1 MIFLDLIHNIA
12 LLVALSAIL
21 PLVARR
27 WGLHTLAGRLA
38 SGLLF
43 GAVVLI
49 GMATPVS
56 IGPGL
61 IFDGRSVVLCAAGAI
76 GGPVVAG
83 VAAVMAA
90 AYRIA
95 LGGTG
100 AAVGVSVVI
109 ESTVLGVAFFYLRRR
124 RTGGVRPAQL
134 LALGLIVHVIMVGLF
149 TLLPG
154 GIGTPAM
161 REVVLIAITL
171 YPLATAVVCWVLL
184 GEERHTALSDALAM
198 TEEQLA
204 LAIEASDIGLW
215 DWKVQ
220 SGELIVND
228 RWVGLV
234 GYTCDELAPINIET
248 WRRLVHPVDLQEAD
262 RLMGLA
268 FSGEVPAYRCEVRM
282 RHKNGS
288 WVWVA
293 TQGEVTER
301 DASGQPTRVTG
312 THIDVT
318 ERKAFEMALQESHG
332 QLEQMVRD
340 VAEAMGRVVEARDP
354 YTQGHEQ
361 RVARLARQIAE
372 RMGLGA
378 DEVDG
383 IEMAGLLHDVGKL
396 HVPAEILTKPGRIS
410 AMEFALIKEHSQ
422 QGHDILMGI
431 AFPWG
436 IADMVLQHHER
447 QDGSGYPSGLVGDEI
462 STAARILAV
471 ADVVEA
477 MASHRPYRPSLGLD
491 AAIAE
496 VRDNTVKYDADV
508 VSACVEL
515 HELGLIE
522 L

>member
-1 MIFLDLIHNIA
+1 
-12 LLVALSAIL
+12 
-21 PLVARR
+21 
-27 WGLHTLAGRLA
+27 
-38 SGLLF
+38 
-43 GAVVLI
+43 
-49 GMATPVS
+49 
-56 IGPGL
+56 
-61 IFDGRSVVLCAAGAI
+61 
-76 GGPVVAG
+76 
-83 VAAVMAA
+83 
-90 AYRIA
+90 
-95 LGGTG
+95 
-100 AAVGVSVVI
+100 
-109 ESTVLGVAFFYLRRR
+109 
-124 RTGGVRPAQL
+124 
-134 LALGLIVHVIMVGLF
+134 
-149 TLLPG
+149 
-154 GIGTPAM
+154 
-161 REVVLIAITL
+161 
-171 YPLATAVVCWVLL
+171 
-184 GEERHTALSDALAM
+184 
-198 TEEQLA
+198 
-204 LAIEASDIGLW
+204 
-215 DWKVQ
+215 
-220 SGELIVND
+220 
-228 RWVGLV
+228 
-234 GYTCDELAPINIET
+234 
-248 WRRLVHPVDLQEAD
+248 
-262 RLMGLA
+262 
-268 FSGEVPAYRCEVRM
+268 
-282 RHKNGS
+282 
-288 WVWVA
+288 
-293 TQGEVTER
+293 
-301 DASGQPTRVTG
+301 
-312 THIDVT
+312 
-318 ERKAFEMALQESHG
+318 
-332 QLEQMVRD
+332 MVRD

-396 HVPAEILTKPGRIS
+396 HVPAEILTKPGMIS
-410 AMEFALIKEHSQ
+410 AMEFALIKEHPQ